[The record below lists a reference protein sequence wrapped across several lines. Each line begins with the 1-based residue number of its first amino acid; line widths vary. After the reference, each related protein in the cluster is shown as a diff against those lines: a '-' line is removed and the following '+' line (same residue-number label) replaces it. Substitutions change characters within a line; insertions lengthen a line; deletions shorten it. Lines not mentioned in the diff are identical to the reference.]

1 MEYQTN
7 STLAGRR
14 LKTNLK
20 DIASSITVVTRQFLD
35 DSGVKVTLQGYSELD
50 ETSWSNIRY

>member
-1 MEYQTN
+1 VEYQAN
-7 STLAGRR
+7 STLAGTG
-14 LKTNLK
+14 LITNLK

-50 ETSWSNIRY
+50 ETSWSNIR